1 MIIVDIQTENNKIT
15 RILNIYRSFNPEN
28 ETAKELFIRQT
39 DLISRALKPGSV
51 LLGDLNLDYNKKEDV
66 HYCYS
71 RLFDIFEEKLSNL
84 GLIQLVNFDT
94 WYRIVGTNV
103 RSSCLDHIYVKD
115 FETVCNIHSVKPCF
129 GDHLLLLVD
138 IRIIRPSTT
147 LTRKRDWRHYSAEKL
162 NDHLSRVDWN
172 NDANNV
178 QELWND
184 FECKLIN
191 VVDRLVPMSYFKND
205 QIKEKPNPLIKRK
218 LNV

>member
-1 MIIVDIQTENNKIT
+1 M
-15 RILNIYRSFNPEN
+15 
-28 ETAKELFIRQT
+28 
-39 DLISRALKPGSV
+39 
-51 LLGDLNLDYNKKEDV
+51 
-66 HYCYS
+66 
-71 RLFDIFEEKLSNL
+71 
-84 GLIQLVNFDT
+84 
-94 WYRIVGTNV
+94 
-103 RSSCLDHIYVKD
+103 
-115 FETVCNIHSVKPCF
+115 
-129 GDHLLLLVD
+129 
-138 IRIIRPSTT
+138 
-147 LTRKRDWRHYSAEKL
+147 LTRKRDWRHNSAEKL